1 MPDTRN
7 DPGSRQTPTAGD
19 AEGLLSWFFDKDSQV
34 MAAARYWP
42 ACWGGQFRVGEARYA
57 TEEDVLDALSGPL
70 DLNLYYALCDCD
82 RLGGA
87 LPLSEIAAHAGDAPW
102 LASRAAEYIEQGGAV
117 FYTEAYP
124 DDFDECELAELAKDR
139 PDLFTEESV
148 REYPRLQA
156 AVSALGVKGR
166 NGEAARLAKLLNEHP
181 LSTLST
187 AHRGIPR

>member
-117 FYTEAYP
+117 FYTEAIP
-124 DDFDECELAELAKDR
+124 TTSTSASLPSSQRTAPTSSRRNPCASTPGFRR
-139 PDLFTEESV
+139 P
-148 REYPRLQA
+148 
-156 AVSALGVKGR
+156 
-166 NGEAARLAKLLNEHP
+166 
-181 LSTLST
+181 
-187 AHRGIPR
+187 